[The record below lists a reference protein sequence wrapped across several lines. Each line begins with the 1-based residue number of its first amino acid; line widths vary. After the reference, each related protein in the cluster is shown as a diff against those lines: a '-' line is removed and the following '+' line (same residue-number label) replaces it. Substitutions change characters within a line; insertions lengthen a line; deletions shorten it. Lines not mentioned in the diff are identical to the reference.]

1 MMKTQNVQN
10 MTYSV
15 ALRIFALAAIRI
27 PNYPIPLHKLTSLCL
42 KRYYSSWKTL
52 QPSPGCV
59 QNFEMI
65 HLAFNYF
72 AFHFGTRSGQVV
84 KKNRASGGDLYV
96 HCSQPLST
104 SNKKQCSRDACN
116 RIMSLSRLLWQTRN
130 D

>member
-84 KKNRASGGDLYV
+84 KKVGYQEGI
-96 HCSQPLST
+96 C
-104 SNKKQCSRDACN
+104 
-116 RIMSLSRLLWQTRN
+116 M
-130 D
+130 